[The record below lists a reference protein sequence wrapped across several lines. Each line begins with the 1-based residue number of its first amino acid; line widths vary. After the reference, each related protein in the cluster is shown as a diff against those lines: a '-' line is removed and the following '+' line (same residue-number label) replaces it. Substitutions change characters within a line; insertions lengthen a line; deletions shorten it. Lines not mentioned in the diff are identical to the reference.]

1 MLRITVGKNGEDY
14 TTLQEAINAVPY
26 RTEAEIVVSA
36 GVYTEK
42 IFSDKDSLTI
52 RGEGNAVISWSDG
65 GYEILDRNMKR
76 GTFRS
81 YTAFFSG
88 RSLHLE
94 NLTIRNGAGDGHDAG
109 QGIALYLDADD
120 AVLENVRLLGHQDTL
135 FLAPLPD
142 EEREK
147 YGFYGPRH
155 LVPRRRTMSRFQ
167 ECVIEGTIDFIF
179 GGGDALF
186 EDSEIRSAGP
196 GYVTAPSGK
205 KDWTGF
211 VFSRCRFTS
220 PLQME
225 GGVYLMRPWRKEGR
239 SAFISCSFGR
249 HISPDAFIPWPGHE
263 DEAHLCT
270 FRLSGCTSD
279 GDIRIEDE
287 WKMDADAAGALIRSF
302 GS

>member
-65 GYEILDRNMKR
+65 GYEILDRNTKR

-88 RSLHLE
+88 RSLRLE
-94 NLTIRNGAGDGHDAG
+94 NLTIRNGAGDGRYAG
-109 QGIALYLDADD
+109 QGLALYLDS
-120 AVLENVRLLGHQDTL
+120 
-135 FLAPLPD
+135 
-142 EEREK
+142 
-147 YGFYGPRH
+147 PRH
-155 LVPRRRTMSRFQ
+155 LLPRERRRSIFRG
-167 ECVIEGTIDFIF
+167 CLIEGTVDFIF

-186 EDSEIRSAGP
+186 EDSEIRSVGP

-205 KDWTGF
+205 KDWTGL
-211 VFSRCRFTS
+211 VFNRCRFTS
-220 PLQME
+220 LLQME
-225 GGVYLMRPWRKEGR
+225 GGVYLMRPWRKEGKA
-239 SAFISCSFGR
+239 AFVSCSFGR
-249 HISPDAFIPWPGHE
+249 HISPEAFIPWPGHD
-263 DEAHLCT
+263 DEAHLSS
-270 FRLSGCTSD
+270 FRLYGCTSD
-279 GDIRIEDE
+279 GDIRIREE
-287 WKMDADAAGALIRSF
+287 WNLDGDAAGKLIGSF